1 MPNWVTN
8 EITAAPSVIA
18 AMLNSEGRI
27 DFETMMPSPCP
38 VGSDWNGVYGM
49 LKPPPNWYAESRFP
63 IMTCCAV
70 WNS

>member
-38 VGSDWNGVYGM
+38 VGSDWNGVYGDAETAAGH
-49 LKPPPNWYAESRFP
+49 AESRFP